1 MRLDKKNAVRGCIH
15 LTELAEPGQ
24 DAKLPTS
31 LPQGPMHVVVLG
43 AGDCAKAPLQLPN
56 PNPNSNPNPNPEP
69 NPNPKRNHNPNPNPS
84 PHPHHNPNQAPLQLT
99 IRPSALAAEGSAPP
113 PPRLV
118 AADLALGQLVP
129 GWVSE
134 AKL

>member
-43 AGDCAKAPLQLPN
+43 AGDCAKAPLQLTN
-56 PNPNSNPNPNPEP
+56 P
-69 NPNPKRNHNPNPNPS
+69 
-84 PHPHHNPNQAPLQLT
+84 
-99 IRPSALAAEGSAPP
+99 
-113 PPRLV
+113 
-118 AADLALGQLVP
+118 
-129 GWVSE
+129 
-134 AKL
+134 